1 MIFSLWKKKD
11 NKGIHEMQ
19 DHELIQKY
27 KTEADPDIIAELFNR
42 YTHLVYGIC
51 LKYLNNKD
59 DAQDAVMEIFEDL
72 PDIISGYEIRN
83 FKSWLYSVS
92 RNHCLMIL
100 RANKAISH
108 QEEKYWKIPNE
119 PFMEM
124 SNDLHQEV
132 EPQEFDANSLD
143 AAIIELNEPQRK
155 CLEMVYL
162 RGKSYHEASEETG
175 YSMNE
180 VKSHVQNGKRNLKIR
195 LGQKNA

>member
-19 DHELIQKY
+19 DLELIRKY
-27 KTEADPDIIAELFNR
+27 KTEADPDIISELFNR

-51 LKYLNNKD
+51 LKYLNDKD

-72 PDIISGYEIRN
+72 PDIISEYEIRN

-92 RNHCLMIL
+92 RNHCLMTL

-108 QEEKYWKIPNE
+108 QEEKNWKITNE
-119 PFMEM
+119 PFMEFI
-124 SNDLHQEV
+124 NDPHQE
-132 EPQEFDANSLD
+132 EGPQEFDADSLD
-143 AAIIELNEPQRK
+143 AAMLELNEPQRK
-155 CLEMVYL
+155 CLEMVYI
-162 RGKSYHEASEETG
+162 RGKSYYEVSEETG